1 MKLDVIDLGFG
12 YPGHPVGSG
21 VSLGVAAGEVL
32 CLLGPN
38 GCGKT
43 TLFKTLLGLL
53 PRSAGRIEYRGQD
66 LSQWTRQQVA
76 RHMAYVPQQHDAY
89 FPFSV
94 LEVALMGRS
103 ARIGLFATPSAHDVA
118 QAEYALDQ
126 LRISQLRDEVYT
138 RISGGERQLTLL
150 ARALAQEPEILILD
164 EPTANLDFGNQVMV
178 LRHIRALRDSGLS
191 IILSTHD
198 PDQAFQCADKVAM
211 LKNGRLFQYGSAGEV
226 VNAENL
232 RSLYGVDVDIVEIKQ
247 RGSFA
252 GRVCVPLVSGAQ
264 DPAA

>member
-1 MKLDVIDLGFG
+1 MKLEVTNLSFG
-12 YPGHPVGSG
+12 YPGHPVGAG
-21 VSLGVAAGEVL
+21 VSLHVAAGEVL

-43 TLFKTLLGLL
+43 TLFKTILGLI
-53 PRSAGRIEYRGQD
+53 PRGAGAIEYGGQD
-66 LSQWTRQQVA
+66 LSGWSRQQVA

-103 ARIGLFATPSAHDVA
+103 SRIGLFATPSAHDVA
-118 QAEYALDQ
+118 RAEHALAQ
-126 LRISQLRDEVYT
+126 LRISHLKQDVYT
-138 RISGGERQLTLL
+138 QISGGERQLTLL

-211 LKNGRLFQYGSAGEV
+211 LKDGRLFQYGKASDVVSAD
-226 VNAENL
+226 NL
-232 RSLYGVDVDIVEIKQ
+232 RALYGVDVDIVEIN
-247 RGSFA
+247 RRDSFA
-252 GRVCVPLVSGAQ
+252 ARVCVPLVDG
-264 DPAA
+264 D